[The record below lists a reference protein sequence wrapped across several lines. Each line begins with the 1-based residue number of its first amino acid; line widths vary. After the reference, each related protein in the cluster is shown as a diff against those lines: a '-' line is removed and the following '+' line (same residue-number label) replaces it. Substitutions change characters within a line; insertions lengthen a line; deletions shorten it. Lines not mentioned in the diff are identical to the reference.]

1 MKDREI
7 LFKYRSLKNF
17 ENFLDILLY
26 NRLYGAPFD
35 ILNDP
40 MECTFQTIDLSGI
53 DAKKL
58 REERKKLRICALSQ
72 NRSNNLMWSHY
83 ADGHRGCCIA
93 FEVSP
98 TPLWQRIEITYP
110 SAMPNFPVLKNELE
124 TLKSMYSFKSDSW
137 QYEQEIRYV
146 KVVTGNKS
154 PYLPIR
160 VKAVF
165 IGMNASGKQERLI
178 RKIIDMLNRT
188 RKEQIEVKRMT
199 PDNIKIFS
207 TR

>member
-1 MKDREI
+1 
-7 LFKYRSLKNF
+7 
-17 ENFLDILLY
+17 
-26 NRLYGAPFD
+26 
-35 ILNDP
+35 
-40 MECTFQTIDLSGI
+40 
-53 DAKKL
+53 
-58 REERKKLRICALSQ
+58 
-72 NRSNNLMWSHY
+72 
-83 ADGHRGCCIA
+83 
-93 FEVSP
+93 
-98 TPLWQRIEITYP
+98 
-110 SAMPNFPVLKNELE
+110 MPNFPVLKNELE

-207 TR
+207 TW